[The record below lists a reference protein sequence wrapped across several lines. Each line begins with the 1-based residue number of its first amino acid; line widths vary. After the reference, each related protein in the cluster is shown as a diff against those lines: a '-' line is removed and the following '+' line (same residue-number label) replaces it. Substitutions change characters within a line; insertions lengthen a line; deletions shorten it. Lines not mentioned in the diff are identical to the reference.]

1 MGRSRG
7 LVNLICEYNDA
18 LSDPQ
23 RVKMM
28 KIMGSNPP
36 NTVTVSKFAEIL
48 GISQP
53 SATKHLKILHTAD
66 LISRKRIGTSVF
78 YSMNLETID
87 EYHNLL
93 DLAFV
98 RGFSPCLYGF
108 KCDECPE
115 MDTCA

>member
-1 MGRSRG
+1 MGKSRG
-7 LVNLICEYNDA
+7 LVNRICDYNDA

-28 KIMGSNPP
+28 KIMGSNEA
-36 NTVTVSKFAEIL
+36 NSVTVSNFAEIL

-53 SATKHLKILHTAD
+53 SATKHLKILHSVD

-78 YSMNLETID
+78 YSLNLEIID

-93 DLAFV
+93 ELAFV
-98 RGFSPCLYGF
+98 KGFSPCPYGY
-108 KCDECPE
+108 KCESCPE
-115 MDTCA
+115 TDTCS

>member
-28 KIMGSNPP
+28 KIMGSSPASS
-36 NTVTVSKFAEIL
+36 VTVSKFAEIL

-53 SATKHLKILHTAD
+53 SATKHLKILHTTD
-66 LISRKRIGTSVF
+66 LITRKREGTCVY
-78 YSMNLETID
+78 YSLNLETID
-87 EYHNLL
+87 QYHQLL
-93 DLAFV
+93 ETAFV
-98 RGFSPCLYGF
+98 KGFTLCPYGF
-108 KCDECPE
+108 KCEDCPE
-115 MDTCA
+115 KDTCA